1 MESKICTSCKTD
13 RPISRFRI
21 RVSSG
26 KFRGVCMDC
35 HNSKTNEKRAEMKK
49 MVFDHYGWK
58 CRCCGEEN
66 PVFLTMDHIN
76 NDGYKDKMVG
86 GRKLTGKDLYLKII
100 REGLPSRFQTLC
112 QNCNF
117 GKKVKGICPH
127 QNAK

>member
-1 MESKICTSCKTD
+1 
-13 RPISRFRI
+13 
-21 RVSSG
+21 
-26 KFRGVCMDC
+26 
-35 HNSKTNEKRAEMKK
+35 MKK

-58 CRCCGEEN
+58 CTCCGEEN

-86 GRKLTGKDLYLKII
+86 GRKLTGKDLYIKIM
-100 REGLPSRFQTLC
+100 REGLPNRFQTLC

-117 GKKVKGICPH
+117 GKKVRGICPH